1 MALALWNVDDGYD
14 DDDEND
20 YDDVFQW
27 AVISVKTTSIAVLTA
42 RAYRWRQSGIK
53 YQTVKTASTMKVS
66 SVHAC
71 ELKTIVRL

>member
-42 RAYRWRQSGIK
+42 RAYR
-53 YQTVKTASTMKVS
+53 
-66 SVHAC
+66 
-71 ELKTIVRL
+71 